1 MEDLLLLQYT
11 PFTMVAVHSNKSQ
24 WKRKESNLKI
34 EIKLIHP
41 TKKGKKQKQSNPS
54 PRKEKSW
61 YHL

>member
-24 WKRKESNLKI
+24 WKRKE
-34 EIKLIHP
+34 E
-41 TKKGKKQKQSNPS
+41 KKQKQSNPS

>member
-24 WKRKESNLKI
+24 WKRKESNLKM

-41 TKKGKKQKQSNPS
+41 TKKEKKAKT
-54 PRKEKSW
+54 K
-61 YHL
+61 